1 MSLITAERRAKIV
14 DELNHHHM
22 VKVAE
27 LSDNFG
33 VSEVSIRRD
42 LQHLEKLGILKR
54 VHGGAVARSRAT
66 FEDMYS

>member
-14 DELNHHHM
+14 DQISRHQL

-27 LSDNFG
+27 LSDSFG

-42 LQHLEKLGILKR
+42 LHHLEKLGVLKR
-54 VHGGAVARSRAT
+54 VHGGAVA
-66 FEDMYS
+66 